1 MRPQLVPR
9 FVQLMCS
16 QSFTPCR
23 GDTATRPVLWLT
35 GSVSALAES
44 LPQWAATRLNLSS
57 TLPRNESLEESSTAH
72 FLSAAKHGAHECG
85 PGSTALILTG
95 RKSIQK
101 YSSRNHQKHG
111 GTTCKCQT
119 QRRPN
124 WVSSCRCRCT
134 QCLKQQSELPGVSA
148 LSNTSPMSVVCGQHL
163 APLQS
168 RIQMPGCVN
177 L

>member
-1 MRPQLVPR
+1 MQPQLVTR

-16 QSFTPCR
+16 QSCTPCR
-23 GDTATRPVLWLT
+23 GDTATRPGWWPT

-44 LPQWAATRLNLSS
+44 SPQWAATRLNLSS
-57 TLPRNESLEESSTAH
+57 TPPHNESFEENLTAH

-85 PGSTALILTG
+85 PESTASISTG
-95 RKSIQK
+95 QKLIQK
-101 YSSRNHQKHG
+101 YLNRNHQKHG
-111 GTTCKCQT
+111 VTTCKCQT

-168 RIQMPGCVN
+168 RTRMPGYDN
-177 L
+177 H